1 MNNAIMIGF
10 GRDLKCSQTE
20 TKVAANKDKGGRHT
34 GPKQKY
40 SNNSED
46 RNRSVSSSKTQ
57 KDVEDHKHA
66 CEKCQQGCHKGDW
79 VFKKYFK
86 ISNRS
91 FSTAFFILDKSPT
104 LSLLF
109 PNTPTQ
115 HQKPSF

>member
-1 MNNAIMIGF
+1 MVKIETEMSAPAKPKKMLRMISMHVRNANGF
-10 GRDLKCSQTE
+10 
-20 TKVAANKDKGGRHT
+20 
-34 GPKQKY
+34 
-40 SNNSED
+40 
-46 RNRSVSSSKTQ
+46 
-57 KDVEDHKHA
+57 
-66 CEKCQQGCHKGDW
+66 HKGDW

-91 FSTAFFILDKSPT
+91 FSAVFFILDKSPI